1 MAKSFVMQLASLVTL
16 FVSIPALV
24 TLVFSIINIQFP
36 DAVDSYWQIESA
48 ESAIRY
54 SIAVLVVFFPAYL
67 WLTRRVN
74 QARRSEGQLY
84 HTLTKWLIY
93 LALLVAGLVILG
105 DLAVVVYTFLG
116 GEITVRFILKALALI
131 AIIGPV
137 AYYYAL
143 DAKDFWQSREKQSI
157 MIGIGALVA
166 VLALAVLGYLNI
178 SSPSEAREVRLDQE
192 QIYDLQDMQWRVENY
207 YQMNNSLPTTI
218 EDVYTDF
225 PVPTPAE
232 GREEYQYN
240 VTGNDSYELC
250 ATFLHP
256 TSMGERQVPKP
267 IRIDGDAYFQNQN
280 WEHGAGLKCFERRV
294 EISGSV

>member
-1 MAKSFVMQLASLVTL
+1 MAKSFVTQLASLITL

-36 DAVDSYWQIESA
+36 DAADSYWQIESA
-48 ESAIRY
+48 ESGIRY

-74 QARRSEGQLY
+74 SARRSEGQLY

-137 AYYYAL
+137 SYYYAL
-143 DAKDFWQSREKQSI
+143 DAKDFWQNKEKQSI
-157 MIGIGALVA
+157 MVGGGVSFAILI
-166 VLALAVLGYLNI
+166 LAILGYINI
-178 SSPSEAREVRLDQE
+178 SSPSEAREIKLDQE
-192 QIYDLQDMQWRVENY
+192 QIYDLQDMQWRVENH
-207 YQMNNSLPTTI
+207 YQMNGSLPTSI
-218 EDVYTDF
+218 EAVYTDF
-225 PVPTPAE
+225 PVPVAPE
-232 GREEYQYN
+232 GRMDYKYN
-240 VTGNDSYELC
+240 VTGGDTYQLC
-250 ATFLHP
+250 TTFVHATP
-256 TSMGERQVPKP
+256 ANERQITKP
-267 IRIDGDAYFQNQN
+267 IPGNDVYLQNQN
-280 WEHGAGLKCFERRV
+280 WEHGAGQKCFERRV
-294 EISGSV
+294 LPTMG